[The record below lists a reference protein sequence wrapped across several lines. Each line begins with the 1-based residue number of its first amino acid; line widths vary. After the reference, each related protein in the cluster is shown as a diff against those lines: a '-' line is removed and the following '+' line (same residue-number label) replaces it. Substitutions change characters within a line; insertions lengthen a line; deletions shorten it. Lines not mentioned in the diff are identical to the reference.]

1 MKYAVIKTGGKQY
14 RVSEGDILE
23 VDKLEVKENTVNFEN
38 VMLLVNEET
47 VEIGKPF
54 LEGVRVKAKLLEQ
67 KQGEKVKVAKYKS
80 KVRYRRVAG
89 FRAKLSKVQIEKI
102 ETERTKPEP
111 KKEVTKLKTTKTKK
125 VSKKA

>member
-14 RVSEGDILE
+14 KVSEGDILE
-23 VDKLEVKENTVNFEN
+23 VDKLEVKDDSVNFEN
-38 VMLLVNEET
+38 VMLLVNDET

-54 LEGVRVKAKLLEQ
+54 LEGVKVKAKLLEQ
-67 KQGEKVKVAKYKS
+67 KQGEKIRIAKYKS

-102 ETERTKPEP
+102 EAAKTKTES
-111 KKEVTKLKTTKTKK
+111 KKETEKPKTTKAKK